1 MLKFAACP
9 RNIGALPGKTPRV
22 PAAGT
27 HCRARQRWRR
37 PVEKFPF
44 LACPLG
50 HFSENRE
57 FPPFC
62 PKGRHNATVFS
73 ALPLCTVGS
82 YTQLPQIC
90 PQAHPG
96 KSPVFQGFQRQSVEK
111 FPGFSTPVQN
121 PPVKHNLLP
130 ARPAFSSWFP
140 AARPAVSP
148 TAWPRGYPDLRPR
161 IQSTGWRQPGPAV
174 KR

>member
-37 PVEKFPF
+37 PVKNSLFWRALLGVFPKTGNF
-44 LACPLG
+44 LP
-50 HFSENRE
+50 
-57 FPPFC
+57 
-62 PKGRHNATVFS
+62 S
-73 ALPLCTVGS
+73 ARKVDIMLRFFPLCRCAQLEVIHSFHKFVHRHIWENPRFFKGS
-82 YTQLPQIC
+82 SGSQW
-90 PQAHPG
+90 
-96 KSPVFQGFQRQSVEK
+96 KS